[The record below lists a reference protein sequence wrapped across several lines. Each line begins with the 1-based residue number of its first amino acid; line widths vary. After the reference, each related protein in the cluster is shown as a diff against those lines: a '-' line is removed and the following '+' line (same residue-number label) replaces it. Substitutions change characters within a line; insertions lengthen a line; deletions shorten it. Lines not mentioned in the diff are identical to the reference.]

1 MLVLES
7 PAVCDGLVAWKQW
20 IEQLELIQGKF
31 PYEQAVEDEM
41 LRAIKVL
48 LILEQYPQ
56 GLSATHPDFLKVV
69 GEFNSL

>member
-7 PAVCDGLVAWKQW
+7 PAVCDGIHAWKQW

-56 GLSATHPDFLKVV
+56 GLSADHPEFLKVV
-69 GEFNSL
+69 SEFKSL